1 MNLKDFQRVIDT
13 CTKMKEI
20 IIFSELILDDENA
33 ALSLKENATQTIS
46 LLNVW
51 VRRAATWTSL
61 QQLEE
66 LLFFSERF
74 IQAEVA
80 DALQKAKAADAQNC
94 TLWYHDG
101 LHDFGKSWN
110 EVPAPGCIRVFL
122 SAYKKLLA
130 KESLGDLTPD
140 QEGCPAE
147 GEGMLTYRE
156 LSNFSIRFLTAKE
169 AIRFNITHMG
179 EQMPTLSIYKNGK
192 WH

>member
-1 MNLKDFQRVIDT
+1 MGVGVG
-13 CTKMKEI
+13 KEI
-20 IIFSELILDDENA
+20 VIFRELILDDENA
-33 ALSLKENATQTIS
+33 ALSLKENAKQTIS

-74 IQAEVA
+74 IQPEV
-80 DALQKAKAADAQNC
+80 DALQKAKAEDAKNG

-101 LHDFGKSWN
+101 LYDFGESWN

-130 KESLGDLTPD
+130 KESSGDLTPD

-147 GEGMLTYRE
+147 GEGMLTYRA

-169 AIRFNITHMG
+169 AIRFNITHTG
-179 EQMPTLSIYKNGK
+179 EQIPTLYIYKGGK

>member
-1 MNLKDFQRVIDT
+1 MNLKDFPRVIDT

-74 IQAEVA
+74 IQPEVA
-80 DALQKAKAADAQNC
+80 DTLQKAKAEDAQNGA
-94 TLWYHDG
+94 LWYHEG
-101 LHDFGKSWN
+101 LHDFGESWN

-130 KESLGDLTPD
+130 KEFHGDLTPD

>member
-1 MNLKDFQRVIDT
+1 M
-13 CTKMKEI
+13 
-20 IIFSELILDDENA
+20 S
-33 ALSLKENATQTIS
+33 
-46 LLNVW
+46 
-51 VRRAATWTSL
+51 
-61 QQLEE
+61 
-66 LLFFSERF
+66 
-74 IQAEVA
+74 
-80 DALQKAKAADAQNC
+80 
-94 TLWYHDG
+94 
-101 LHDFGKSWN
+101 
-110 EVPAPGCIRVFL
+110 P
-122 SAYKKLLA
+122 AYKKLLA